1 MVKEVVPSVNEI
13 NFLLEALKQ
22 GRRVDGREVYDMRSI
37 DIKLSSDYGYVEVQ
51 LGRTRVAANVSA
63 EVVRP
68 VPDKP
73 TEGQLL
79 INTEISPMAAPFFES
94 GSRSEEEVLISR
106 IVEKA
111 LRRSRAIDTEGLCI
125 VAGEKVWQIRVD
137 LLFLDHDGNL
147 VDCAS
152 IAAIT
157 ALLHFRRPDV
167 TVSGE
172 EVTIHPVDQRN
183 PVPLSI
189 HHIPICITFSFYDK
203 GYAFH
208 NSKHQEL
215 LVVDPN
221 YLEEQ
226 AKEGDMT
233 ITMNIHKEIC
243 ALSKAGGIPL
253 EMDQVLRCSQIA
265 IIKVIE
271 IDEMIKKVLEEDK
284 EARQKARK

>member
-1 MVKEVVPSVNEI
+1 MVREAIPSVNEV
-13 NFLLEALKQ
+13 NFLLESLRQ
-22 GRRVDGREVYDMRSI
+22 GRRVDGREVYDMRSL
-37 DIKLSSDYGYVEVQ
+37 DIKLGSDFGYVEVQ

-68 VPDKP
+68 MADKP
-73 TEGQLL
+73 TEGQFL

-172 EVTIHPVDQRN
+172 EVTIVTPCRSKKSSAFEYSPYTN
-183 PVPLSI
+183 LY
-189 HHIPICITFSFYDK
+189 HILI
-203 GYAFH
+203 
-208 NSKHQEL
+208 
-215 LVVDPN
+215 
-221 YLEEQ
+221 
-226 AKEGDMT
+226 
-233 ITMNIHKEIC
+233 
-243 ALSKAGGIPL
+243 
-253 EMDQVLRCSQIA
+253 LR
-265 IIKVIE
+265 
-271 IDEMIKKVLEEDK
+271 
-284 EARQKARK
+284 

>member
-1 MVKEVVPSVNEI
+1 MVKELPPSVNETA
-13 NFLLEALKQ
+13 FLLEALRQ
-22 GRRVDGREVYDMRSI
+22 GRRVDGREIYDMRSI
-37 DIKLSSDYGYVEVQ
+37 EITLGSDYGYVEVQ
-51 LGRTRVAANVSA
+51 LGRTRVAASVSA
-63 EVVRP
+63 EVIRP
-68 VPDKP
+68 FPDKP
-73 TEGQLL
+73 TEGQL
-79 INTEISPMAAPFFES
+79 IFNTEISPMAAPFFEP

-106 IVEKA
+106 LIEKA

-147 VDCAS
+147 IDCAS

-172 EVTIHPVDQRN
+172 DVTIHPIDQRN
-183 PVPLSI
+183 PVPLTI
-189 HHIPICITFSFYDK
+189 HHIPICITFAFYDK
-203 GYAFH
+203 G
-208 NSKHQEL
+208 ER

-221 YLEEQ
+221 YLEGQ
-226 AKEGDMT
+226 TKEGDMT

-265 IIKVIE
+265 IIKVTE
-271 IDEMIKKVLEEDK
+271 IDELIKRVLEEDK
-284 EARQKARK
+284 ASKQTSRK